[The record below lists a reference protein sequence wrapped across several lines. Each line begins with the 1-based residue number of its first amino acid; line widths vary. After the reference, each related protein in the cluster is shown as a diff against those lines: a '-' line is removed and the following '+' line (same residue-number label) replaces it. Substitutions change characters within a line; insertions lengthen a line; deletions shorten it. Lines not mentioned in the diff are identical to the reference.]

1 MNIKNTNKTKD
12 ERLTKK
18 RKAKIL
24 VIFGFI
30 QLINGGRNIN
40 IIFCF
45 NLRFHLNGCL

>member
-1 MNIKNTNKTKD
+1 MNLKIQIKLKMKD
-12 ERLTKK
+12 LLKK